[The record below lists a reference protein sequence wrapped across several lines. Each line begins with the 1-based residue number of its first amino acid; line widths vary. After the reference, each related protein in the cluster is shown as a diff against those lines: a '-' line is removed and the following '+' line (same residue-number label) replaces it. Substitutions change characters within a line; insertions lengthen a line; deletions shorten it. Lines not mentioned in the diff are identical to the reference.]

1 MRKGDKIM
9 KQNKKLLAL
18 LLVLAIAFT
27 SLTLVACTQGGDK
40 NGGQGDAGVT
50 QEVKNPGDIV
60 KNADGT
66 VTFMDMNNVVHK
78 NIKTGKQRI
87 INLWPAN
94 TSTFFG
100 IGAGDKLLATSIQQA
115 PWVEVFYPAI
125 KTRKDFVLERGIN
138 VTAEYLVNR
147 NPDLVI
153 VHPSNGKDLQ
163 KQLLAVGVDAIFI
176 NFSDFESMKKC
187 YKIVG
192 ALLGGEYETKLNYWC
207 TRVDKT
213 KAKIKAKTDLLKDT
227 ERPVVLYCTG
237 IGKKE
242 GSTVTEFSTMGA
254 NSIFQDWCEIA
265 GGKYF
270 MAEHT
275 NIQGMTITQ
284 ENVLDNWP
292 GIILC
297 AGANQNKT
305 YETLK
310 APDSVYAEHIA
321 KNGTKIVK
329 NPYVLFD
336 IARFGFEALLQM
348 SQAVSVIQ
356 PAIAAELG
364 IDMKNEIK
372 WFYSTFADVTLS
384 DEQVQLIIDG
394 KKPNGDPI

>member
-1 MRKGDKIM
+1 MWKGDKIM

-18 LLVLAIAFT
+18 LLVLVIAFT
-27 SLTLVACTQGGDK
+27 SLTLVACNQGGDK
-40 NGGQGDAGVT
+40 NGGQGDAGVS

-78 NIKTGKQRI
+78 NMKTGKQRI
-87 INLWPAN
+87 INMWPAN

-125 KTRKDFVLERGIN
+125 KTRGEDFVLKGGTGA
-138 VTAEYLVNR
+138 TAENLVNR
-147 NPDLVI
+147 RPDLVI
-153 VHPSNGKDLQ
+153 VHPSNGRDLQ
-163 KQLLAVGVDAIFI
+163 KQLLEVGVDAIFI

-192 ALLGGEYETKLNYWC
+192 ALLGGEYETKLNLWC
-207 TRVDKT
+207 TKVDET

-237 IGKKE
+237 IGQKKD
-242 GSTVTEFSTMGA
+242 STVTEFSTMAA

-265 GGKYF
+265 GGKYY

-275 NIQGMTITQ
+275 NIQGMAITQ
-284 ENVLDNWP
+284 EFVLQNWP
-292 GIILC
+292 DIILC

-305 YETLK
+305 YNTLTTDPAYSEK
-310 APDSVYAEHIA
+310 IA
-321 KNGTKIVK
+321 GTKIVR

-372 WFYSTFADVTLS
+372 SFYSTFAGVTLT

-394 KKPNGDPI
+394 KKPDGTPI

>member
-1 MRKGDKIM
+1 MWKGDKIM

-18 LLVLAIAFT
+18 LLVLVIAFT
-27 SLTLVACTQGGDK
+27 SLALVACNKDG
-40 NGGQGDAGVT
+40 GGQGDADVS
-50 QEVKNPGDIV
+50 QEVKNPGDII

-78 NIKTGKQRI
+78 NMKTGKQRI
-87 INLWPAN
+87 INMWPAN

-115 PWVEVFYPAI
+115 PWVKVFYPKI
-125 KTRKDFVLERGIN
+125 DERGEDFVLKGGTGA
-138 VTAEYLVNR
+138 TAENLISR

-163 KQLLAVGVDAIFI
+163 KQLLNVGVDSIFI
-176 NFSDFESMKKC
+176 SFSDFESMKKC

-192 ALLGGEYETKLNYWC
+192 ALLGGEYETKLNLWC
-207 TRVDKT
+207 TKVDDT
-213 KAKIKAKTDLLKDT
+213 RARIKAKTDLLTDAQ
-227 ERPVVLYCTG
+227 RPVVLYCTG
-237 IGKKE
+237 IGQKKD
-242 GSTVTEFSTMGA
+242 STITEFSTMAA

-265 GGKYF
+265 GGKYY
-270 MAEHT
+270 MAKHA
-275 NIQGMTITQ
+275 NIQGMAINR
-284 ENVLDNWP
+284 EYVLENWP
-292 GIILC
+292 DIILC

-305 YETLK
+305 YNTLTTD
-310 APDSVYAEHIA
+310 PVYAENIA
-321 KNGTKIVK
+321 KGTKIVR

-372 WFYSTFADVTLS
+372 SFYSTFAGVTLS
-384 DEQVQLIIDG
+384 DQQVQYIIDG
-394 KKPNGDPI
+394 KKPDGTPI

>member
-1 MRKGDKIM
+1 M

-18 LLVLAIAFT
+18 LLVLVIAFT
-27 SLTLVACTQGGDK
+27 SLTLVACNQGGDK
-40 NGGQGDAGVT
+40 NGGQGDAGVS

-87 INLWPAN
+87 INMWPAN

-125 KTRKDFVLERGIN
+125 KTRGEDFVLKGGTGA
-138 VTAEYLVNR
+138 TAENLVNR

-153 VHPSNGKDLQ
+153 VHPSNGRDLQ
-163 KQLLAVGVDAIFI
+163 KQLLAVGVDSIFI

-192 ALLGGEYETKLNYWC
+192 ALLGGEYETKLNLWC
-207 TRVDKT
+207 TRVDET
-213 KAKIKAKTDLLKDT
+213 KARIKAKTDLLTK
-227 ERPVVLYCTG
+227 RPVVLYCTG
-237 IGKKE
+237 IGANKDNAE
-242 GSTVTEFSTMGA
+242 VTEFSTMAA

-270 MAEHT
+270 MAEHPD
-275 NIQGMTITQ
+275 IQGMAINR
-284 ENVLDNWP
+284 EYVLENWP
-292 GIILC
+292 DIILC

-305 YETLK
+305 YDTLK
-310 APDSVYAEHIA
+310 NDPVYAEKLA
-321 KNGTKIVK
+321 GTTIVR

-356 PAIAAELG
+356 PEIAAELG
-364 IDMKNEIK
+364 IDMKKEIK
-372 WFYSTFADVTLS
+372 EFYSTFAGVTLTN
-384 DEQVQLIIDG
+384 EQVQLIIDG
-394 KKPNGDPI
+394 KKPDGTPI